1 MARFLRIALT
11 FVGIVALFPIGA
23 LAWFS
28 FTQSTLYLNMYG
40 VHDSA
45 GFVITFND
53 LDADGVRE
61 SSEPPLPGVCIL
73 SGYRPDPPQALAEA
87 NPCHYEDYQV
97 TNEQGVW
104 EKFLPGG
111 DCTGLYAFAVPPA
124 GFQSTNTPAARAC
137 SAEFGF
143 VQEGTVVKNRFPTSA
158 QFASREK
165 TTALLG
171 QLAIAIVV
179 LGTASV
185 GSWLLNKPRP
195 DKPSTP

>member
-1 MARFLRIALT
+1 M
-11 FVGIVALFPIGA
+11 V
-23 LAWFS
+23 
-28 FTQSTLYLNMYG
+28 
-40 VHDSA
+40 
-45 GFVITFND
+45 
-53 LDADGVRE
+53 
-61 SSEPPLPGVCIL
+61 
-73 SGYRPDPPQALAEA
+73 EA

-179 LGTASV
+179 ARSYELPASPRLLVSAQAALPSPARRLISRPLGRLVRRAHRPGGSV
-185 GSWLLNKPRP
+185 VHCRTTRSAQ
-195 DKPSTP
+195 

>member
-61 SSEPPLPGVCIL
+61 SSEPPLQVCA
-73 SGYRPDPPQALAEA
+73 SYRA
-87 NPCHYEDYQV
+87 
-97 TNEQGVW
+97 
-104 EKFLPGG
+104 
-111 DCTGLYAFAVPPA
+111 
-124 GFQSTNTPAARAC
+124 
-137 SAEFGF
+137 
-143 VQEGTVVKNRFPTSA
+143 
-158 QFASREK
+158 
-165 TTALLG
+165 TALIPRKPWQRRTLVTTRTTRSLTSKASG
-171 QLAIAIVV
+171 RSSFREATAQGFTPLPFRPPGSSQPTRPPREPV
-179 LGTASV
+179 LRNSASFKKGPSSRTASPLPPNSHP
-185 GSWLLNKPRP
+185 GRRRPLSLANLPSLSSFWARPLLGHGC
-195 DKPSTP
+195 